1 MGENTTFSSYGVSY
15 GQDGYLY
22 FFVPKEDTQM
32 ELYIDVRDQETN
44 EVQKIYRVSV
54 ELGTEGET

>member
-1 MGENTTFSSYGVSY
+1 
-15 GQDGYLY
+15 
-22 FFVPKEDTQM
+22 M